1 MPPHD
6 DMERRMEAYR
16 AAYELND
23 RDAWLSRQ
31 LPDGRWLD
39 VQPLTLG
46 RAARIVVSRGA
57 GLFYDMLDGW

>member
-46 RAARIVVSRGA
+46 RARIVVSRGA